1 MAVSLR
7 GGGWGAIFGW
17 KAGGLAFPQAQ
28 GNCRPECWGPPSSP
42 GNPLL
47 LGLGDSG
54 VLAGEGGSPA
64 GALPNPAACSPGI
77 LLLRDG
83 KSRLGLQLIPPLR
96 EEEGLKDSFLQPPPH
111 LGQSP
116 PWQWVGLGG
125 PGQASKA
132 QSHVLEP
139 CPVHSGHQGT
149 LEAA

>member
-1 MAVSLR
+1 MVVCLG

-28 GNCRPECWGPPSSP
+28 ATVGWSAGALPTPQGTRCC
-42 GNPLL
+42 

-96 EEEGLKDSFLQPPPH
+96 EEEGLKDSFLHTPPPSGAEPS
-111 LGQSP
+111 LA
-116 PWQWVGLGG
+116 VGGAGG
-125 PGQASKA
+125 PRTG
-132 QSHVLEP
+132 L
-139 CPVHSGHQGT
+139 
-149 LEAA
+149 